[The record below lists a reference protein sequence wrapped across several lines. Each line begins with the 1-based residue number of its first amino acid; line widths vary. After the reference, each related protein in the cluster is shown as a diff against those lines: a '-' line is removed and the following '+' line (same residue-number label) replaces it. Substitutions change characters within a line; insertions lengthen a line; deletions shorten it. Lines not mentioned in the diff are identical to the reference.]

1 MGVFVLIPKGQVQEG
16 RHLLWITVREFMN
29 KFQSVEDNSTLSVLS
44 LLGVHNPILTD
55 DTAKRVGRTNK
66 ELCDRKEQQLG
77 EGKHK

>member
-1 MGVFVLIPKGQVQEG
+1 
-16 RHLLWITVREFMN
+16 MN

-77 EGKHK
+77 ESKHK